1 MKNDYKLV
9 CLDLDGTLL
18 TSERKIDE
26 ETLLYLRK
34 LSEEGVHIAI
44 ATGRPSYDAKYH
56 AKLVNDHTYFL
67 SSNGSAGGYTKSKKL
82 LFEECFDNDSVEELC
97 NIAKQLKSKPVFYT
111 KNFIICTGIKEL
123 ILHHYFMFKSGSKR
137 PNSLKFVPGINAFLR
152 SNKKNNYKIQK
163 AIFFVYD
170 KETLGTLDSLMS
182 DDEFEKALTSK
193 ECYEISKK
201 GVNKSFGVQKLAEE
215 LGIKPEEIIAF
226 GDSENDREMLK
237 FVGKGVA
244 MWNSPKTI
252 RDISD
257 EITESNDEQGI
268 LIKLKEVFEL

>member
-44 ATGRPSYDAKYH
+44 ATGRPAYDAKYH
-56 AKLVNDHTYFL
+56 AKLVNDQTYFIC
-67 SSNGSAGGYTKSKKL
+67 SNGSAGGYTKSKKL
-82 LFEECFDNDSVEELC
+82 LFEACFDRESIVELC
-97 NIAKQLKSKPVFYT
+97 DIAKQSKTKPVFYT
-111 KNFIICTGIKEL
+111 KNYIICTGIREL
-123 ILHHYFMFKSGSKR
+123 VLHHYFMFKSGADR
-137 PNSLKFVPGINAFLR
+137 PKSLKFAPGINAFLKLY
-152 SNKKNNYKIQK
+152 NKNDLKIQK
-163 AIFFVYD
+163 SIFFVFND
-170 KETLGTLDSLMS
+170 NMLKNVNSLMS
-182 DDEFEKALTSK
+182 DEKFEKAQTSK
-193 ECYEISKK
+193 ECFEISKK

-215 LGIKPEEIIAF
+215 LGVKPEEVIAF

-244 MWNSPKTI
+244 MWNSPKVI
-252 RDISD
+252 RDIAD
-257 EITESNDEQGI
+257 EITDSNDEQGI